1 MLENGLNMVCF
12 RESFIKIWHMTLI
25 WYIYYRLKWVLNWLK
40 WKKIYEISE
49 WKSNIMDSELEDWFG
64 YVVSA
69 WISLARS
76 HVFRAVPE
84 LGVCWHWPQ
93 PGPRYRK
100 RYSTAI
106 VKNHMICSPSLKPLL
121 RDACG
126 LDYVVWTP
134 PLFLSFSVCSLF

>member
-1 MLENGLNMVCF
+1 MVC
-12 RESFIKIWHMTLI
+12 
-25 WYIYYRLKWVLNWLK
+25 YRLWRILYWLK
-40 WKKIYEISE
+40 WNSFYEISE

-64 YVVSA
+64 YIVSA
-69 WISLARS
+69 WIPLAWP
-76 HVFRAVPE
+76 HAFCTVPE

-106 VKNHMICSPSLKPLL
+106 AKTHMLCSPSLKPLL
-121 RDACG
+121 QDACR

-134 PLFLSFSVCSLF
+134 PLFLSFSVDSLFYKLFFATLESYGVFE

>member
-1 MLENGLNMVCF
+1 MVWIWYVF
-12 RESFIKIWHMTLI
+12 RKSFIKIWHMTLI
-25 WYIYYRLKWVLNWLK
+25 WYVLTLWWVLYWLK
-40 WKKIYEISE
+40 WYKFYEISE

-69 WISLARS
+69 WIPLAWP
-76 HVFRAVPE
+76 HAFCTVPE

-106 VKNHMICSPSLKPLL
+106 GKTHMMCSPSLKPLL
-121 RDACG
+121 QDACLLRLCR
-126 LDYVVWTP
+126 LDPTLI
-134 PLFLSFSVCSLF
+134 PLIQCL